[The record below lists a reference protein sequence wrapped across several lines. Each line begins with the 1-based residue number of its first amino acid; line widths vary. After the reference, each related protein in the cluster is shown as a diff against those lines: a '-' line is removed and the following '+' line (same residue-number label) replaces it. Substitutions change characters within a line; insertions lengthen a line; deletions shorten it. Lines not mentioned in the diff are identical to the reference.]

1 MENIG
6 AKNIDAKRQRFVKI
20 VERRVTKVL
29 DDLDSLGKCS
39 NKKNYRY
46 DDDDFRK
53 IFSAID
59 KKVKD
64 IKILYKNN
72 ETSNNKF
79 KLKV

>member
-1 MENIG
+1 ME
-6 AKNIDAKRQRFVKI
+6 NIDAKRQRFVKI
-20 VERRVTKVL
+20 VERRVTKIL

-46 DDDDFRK
+46 NNDDVRK
-53 IFSAID
+53 IFGAID

-64 IKILYKNN
+64 IKILYKNH

-79 KLKV
+79 KLKF